1 MVLRVTVEHGPA
13 ADGGSRDGET
23 GECVTGCVTMRIDR
37 MPEGRL
43 RNVGAGGVRRDDRRG
58 PLHPTS
64 PMSDTPFWPFVI
76 LLKLSKIRPCIHP
89 NIHLRFS

>member
-1 MVLRVTVEHGPA
+1 MHVGPRVILGLRITGEHGTA

-23 GECVTGCVTMRIDR
+23 GESVTGCVTMRIDR
-37 MPEGRL
+37 MREGRL

-64 PMSDTPFWPFVI
+64 RMSDTPSWPFVI
-76 LLKLSKIRPCIHP
+76 LLTLSKIRP
-89 NIHLRFS
+89 